1 MNNPKLFISFALV
14 SFIAQGALTT
24 IYADLPTASSTPSTD
39 ASSLVKDMKIPT
51 LEECVD
57 SKEPWGLNLNNVNAR
72 QIRLRKDGK
81 GGTPDAAKNIINL
94 QQLLDRLQGSPVMEK
109 ENQEKVLRIKNQIKE
124 KMQASVDKK
133 ISRKDKKKLAD
144 DIAQLNTDLQKENAS
159 MVMFKNPLFI
169 KTQMDTLKESILS
182 DLGKHGLTAAQLEK
196 LPSLETW
203 RKNPAYKPED

>member
-1 MNNPKLFISFALV
+1 MNNPKFFISFALV
-14 SFIAQGALTT
+14 SFIAQGALTA
-24 IYADLPTASSTPSTD
+24 IYADPPNASSPASTD
-39 ASSLVKDMKIPT
+39 ASSLIKDMKIPT
-51 LEECVD
+51 LEECMD
-57 SKEPWGLNLNNVNAR
+57 LKEPWGLNLNNVNAR
-72 QIRLRKDGK
+72 QIRLRKAGK

-109 ENQEKVLRIKNQIKE
+109 ENQEKVLQIKNQIKE

-133 ISRKDKKKLAD
+133 ISRKDKKKLTD

-159 MVMFKNPLFI
+159 LVMFKNPLFI

-182 DLGKHGLTAAQLEK
+182 DLGKYGLTAAQLEK

>member
-1 MNNPKLFISFALV
+1 MNNPKFFISFALV
-14 SFIAQGALTT
+14 SFIAQGALTA
-24 IYADLPTASSTPSTD
+24 IYADPPNASSPASTD
-39 ASSLVKDMKIPT
+39 ASSLIKDMKIPT
-51 LEECVD
+51 LEECMD

-72 QIRLRKDGK
+72 QIRLRKAGK

-109 ENQEKVLRIKNQIKE
+109 ENQEKVLQIKNQIKE

-133 ISRKDKKKLAD
+133 ISRKDKKKLTD
-144 DIAQLNTDLQKENAS
+144 DIAQLNADLQKENAS
-159 MVMFKNPLFI
+159 LVRFTNPLFI

-182 DLGKHGLTAAQLEK
+182 DLGKYGLTVAQLEK

>member
-57 SKEPWGLNLNNVNAR
+57 SKKPWGLNLNNVNAR

-133 ISRKDKKKLAD
+133 ISRKDKKKLTD

-182 DLGKHGLTAAQLEK
+182 DLRKHGLTAAQLEK